1 MVDEFWTG
9 KQIYIE
15 TNEDGFVIG
24 YSSNEISNN
33 DFIMNSED
41 VPKDFFDSP
50 FLYRISDNEM
60 VFDDSK
66 VKTEMEREKKEQEL
80 LEQTPSDKERIEMLE
95 QTILDLLMTEM
106 GNGNV

>member
-41 VPKDFFDSP
+41 VPENFFDSP
-50 FLYRISDNEM
+50 FLYRVSDNEI

-66 VKTEMEREKKEQEL
+66 VKLETEREKEEQER

-95 QTILDLLMTEM
+95 QTILELLMKK
-106 GNGNV
+106 GS

>member
-41 VPKDFFDSP
+41 VPENFFDSP

-66 VKTEMEREKKEQEL
+66 VKTEIEREKEERER

-95 QTILDLLMTEM
+95 QTILELLMKKES
-106 GNGNV
+106 

>member
-41 VPKDFFDSP
+41 VPEDFFDSP

>member
-1 MVDEFWTG
+1 MVDEFWIG

-41 VPKDFFDSP
+41 VPENFFDSP
-50 FLYRISDNEM
+50 FLYRVSDNEM

-66 VKTEMEREKKEQEL
+66 VKTEIEREKEERER

-95 QTILDLLMTEM
+95 QTILELLMKKES
-106 GNGNV
+106 

>member
-33 DFIMNSED
+33 DFIMNFED
-41 VPKDFFDSP
+41 VPENFFDSP
-50 FLYRISDNEM
+50 FLYRVSDNEM

-66 VKTEMEREKKEQEL
+66 VKTEIEREKEERER

-95 QTILDLLMTEM
+95 QTILELLMKKES
-106 GNGNV
+106 

>member
-1 MVDEFWTG
+1 MVNEFWIG

-41 VPKDFFDSP
+41 VPENFFDSP
-50 FLYRISDNEM
+50 FLYRVSDNEM

-66 VKTEMEREKKEQEL
+66 VKTEIEREKEERER

-95 QTILDLLMTEM
+95 QTILELLMKKES
-106 GNGNV
+106 

>member
-1 MVDEFWTG
+1 MVDEFWIG

-15 TNEDGFVIG
+15 TNEGGFVIG

-41 VPKDFFDSP
+41 VPEDFFDSP

-66 VKTEMEREKKEQEL
+66 VKTEMEREKEEQER

-106 GNGNV
+106 GN

>member
-1 MVDEFWTG
+1 MVNEFWIG

-41 VPKDFFDSP
+41 VPENFFDSP

-66 VKTEMEREKKEQEL
+66 VKLETEREKEEQER
-80 LEQTPSDKERIEMLE
+80 LEQMPSDKERIEMLE

-106 GNGNV
+106 GNENV

>member
-41 VPKDFFDSP
+41 VPENFFDSP
-50 FLYRISDNEM
+50 FLYRVSDNEM

-66 VKTEMEREKKEQEL
+66 VKTEIEREKEERER

-95 QTILDLLMTEM
+95 QTILELLMKKES
-106 GNGNV
+106 

>member
-1 MVDEFWTG
+1 MVGEFWTG

-41 VPKDFFDSP
+41 VPEDFFDSP

-66 VKTEMEREKKEQEL
+66 VKTEMEREKEEQER

-95 QTILDLLMTEM
+95 QTILELLMKK
-106 GNGNV
+106 GS

>member
-41 VPKDFFDSP
+41 VPENFFDSP

-66 VKTEMEREKKEQEL
+66 VKTEIEREKVERER

-95 QTILDLLMTEM
+95 QTILELLMKKES
-106 GNGNV
+106 

>member
-9 KQIYIE
+9 KQIYVE

-41 VPKDFFDSP
+41 VPENFFDSP

-66 VKTEMEREKKEQEL
+66 VKLETEREKEEQER
-80 LEQTPSDKERIEMLE
+80 LEQMPSDKERIEMLE

-106 GNGNV
+106 GNENV

>member
-1 MVDEFWTG
+1 MVDEFWIG

-33 DFIMNSED
+33 DFILNSED
-41 VPKDFFDSP
+41 VPENFFDSP
-50 FLYRISDNEM
+50 FLYRVSDNEI

-66 VKTEMEREKKEQEL
+66 VKLETEREKEEQER

-95 QTILDLLMTEM
+95 QTILELLMKK
-106 GNGNV
+106 GS

>member
-33 DFIMNSED
+33 DFIMSSED
-41 VPKDFFDSP
+41 VPENFFDSP

-66 VKTEMEREKKEQEL
+66 VKTEMERER

-95 QTILDLLMTEM
+95 QTILELLMKKES
-106 GNGNV
+106 

>member
-41 VPKDFFDSP
+41 VPENFFDSP
-50 FLYRISDNEM
+50 FLYRVSDNEI

-66 VKTEMEREKKEQEL
+66 VKLETEREKEEQER

-95 QTILDLLMTEM
+95 QTILELLMKKELKY
-106 GNGNV
+106 V

>member
-41 VPKDFFDSP
+41 VPEGFFDSP

-66 VKTEMEREKKEQEL
+66 VKTEMEREKEEQER

-95 QTILDLLMTEM
+95 QTILELLMKK
-106 GNGNV
+106 GS

>member
-41 VPKDFFDSP
+41 VPENFFDSP

-66 VKTEMEREKKEQEL
+66 VKLETEREKEEQER
-80 LEQTPSDKERIEMLE
+80 LEQMPSDKERIEMLE

-106 GNGNV
+106 GNENV

>member
-41 VPKDFFDSP
+41 VPEN
-50 FLYRISDNEM
+50 FLIVRSYIG
-60 VFDDSK
+60 F
-66 VKTEMEREKKEQEL
+66 
-80 LEQTPSDKERIEMLE
+80 QTMK
-95 QTILDLLMTEM
+95 
-106 GNGNV
+106 